1 MDTSTIWLMLVIV
14 AAVGL
19 LAVLVIL
26 RDERRRA
33 AAEGP
38 DRHIIAASTEG
49 ATICPKCAGDN
60 IWSDATC
67 VHCGAKLR

>member
-1 MDTSTIWLMLVIV
+1 MDTSTIWLLLVVV

-26 RDERRRA
+26 RGERTR

-38 DRHIIAASTEG
+38 ENRIIAASTEG

-60 IWSDATC
+60 LWSDATC
-67 VHCGAKLR
+67 IHCGAKLR